1 MPNPGRPFPARL
13 LKPRKAAEI
22 LDISTRTLSR
32 LVKNGDIAVVRVGGS
47 LRFTLD
53 DLAAFIE
60 RNRNNARS

>member
-1 MPNPGRPFPARL
+1 MPDPGQPFPDPL
-13 LKPRKAAEI
+13 LKPGKTAEI